1 MAAGRRD
8 TADKPGTLARL
19 GWFVAYWAAGVL
31 SLTVVGL
38 AIRWALKI

>member
-1 MAAGRRD
+1 MAAGNRNA
-8 TADKPGTLARL
+8 ADKPRALARL
-19 GWFVAYWAAGVL
+19 GWFVVYWAAGVL